1 MTCNVG
7 RIERPIRI
15 VLGILLIGI
24 GAFAGLPPLGT
35 GIMLVA
41 GTIALVTGAI
51 GFCPAWSLFGINTC
65 PRNAATRP

>member
-35 GIMLVA
+35 GIMLVV

-51 GFCPAWSLFGINTC
+51 GFCPVWNLFGINTC
-65 PRNAATRP
+65 PRNAGTRP